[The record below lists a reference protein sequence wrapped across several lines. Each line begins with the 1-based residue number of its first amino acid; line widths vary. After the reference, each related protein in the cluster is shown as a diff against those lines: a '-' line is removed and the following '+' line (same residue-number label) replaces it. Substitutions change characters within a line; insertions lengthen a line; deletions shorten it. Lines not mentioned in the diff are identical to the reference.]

1 MYGVELYAAV
11 RLAVV
16 DEGLSHHEAGRRFG
30 IDRRTV
36 KKMLSYSAPPGYR
49 RTKPVRRPKLD
60 GFTGIVDAIL
70 EADTDPDVPRKQRHT
85 AHRIFE
91 RLRDE
96 HGFTG
101 GYTIVKDYVR
111 SRRQSVRE
119 AFVPLHHPPGHAQVD
134 FGEATVEVGGRREK
148 VAFFCLILP
157 HSNVWFVKA
166 YPRET
171 TEAFLDG
178 HVSAFAFLGGLPR
191 SILYDNTT
199 LAVARILGDG
209 TRRRTQAFTHLQSHY
224 LFRDRFGR
232 PGKGN
237 DKGKVEAL
245 VKTARRRFMVPIP
258 KVHDLSVLNERL
270 LARCLER
277 LDALEA
283 GGQAAG
289 LLADLDA
296 LRDLPAV
303 PFEACEHVPGQIS
316 STALVRYRLVDYS
329 APAAHAHK
337 KVTVKGYVD
346 RVEIALGAEIV
357 ARHRRSYVRGDI
369 VYDPLHYL
377 SLLEKKPGTLDQAAP
392 LRGWELDPAFD
403 TLRRL
408 LEVRR
413 DEQDET
419 ACCLIQECSRV
430 LGPLPHQNVPFAI
443 LNHFSRCGDR
453 FLGRHFALF
462 AEHHRR
468 RFLLS
473 PNLHPTLHRAQE
485 PVRVLPGMCRLK
497 PLKQLAARVPRLGLE
512 PSVQLLCDL
521 HQRIGPPPAALRLR
535 HRYGRGPCLAFPPR
549 DAQSGKELLQR
560 RYSRVRRRGDRLV
573 DNVHNALLPYPHL
586 PQQPDWV
593 ESGRQLGNSVTH
605 LLRCSGIREQPLAG
619 RGRRMVTLA
628 GTGTIAPLRRQLE
641 RGLEEVHEQSR
652 RRVEPG

>member
-111 SRRQSVRE
+111 SRRQSTRE

-134 FGEATVEVGGRREK
+134 FGEAVVELRGQREK
-148 VAFFCLILP
+148 IAFFCLILP

-178 HVSAFAFLGGLPR
+178 HVSALAFLGGVPR

-283 GGQAAG
+283 GGQAAA
-289 LLADLDA
+289 LLAGLAACQKGLGVRFATAPHLVHELIEARDEKRLLRLQAQLARVNLLIVDELGYVPLSQTGSELLFDVFSRRYENGATIVTSNLPFQEWTTVFASERLTGALLD
-296 LRDLPAV
+296 RITH
-303 PFEACEHVPGQIS
+303 HVHILEMNGES
-316 STALVRYRLVDYS
+316 YRL
-329 APAAHAHK
+329 K
-337 KVTVKGYVD
+337 
-346 RVEIALGAEIV
+346 
-357 ARHRRSYVRGDI
+357 
-369 VYDPLHYL
+369 
-377 SLLEKKPGTLDQAAP
+377 Q
-392 LRGWELDPAFD
+392 
-403 TLRRL
+403 
-408 LEVRR
+408 
-413 DEQDET
+413 
-419 ACCLIQECSRV
+419 SR
-430 LGPLPHQNVPFAI
+430 
-443 LNHFSRCGDR
+443 
-453 FLGRHFALF
+453 
-462 AEHHRR
+462 
-468 RFLLS
+468 
-473 PNLHPTLHRAQE
+473 
-485 PVRVLPGMCRLK
+485 
-497 PLKQLAARVPRLGLE
+497 
-512 PSVQLLCDL
+512 
-521 HQRIGPPPAALRLR
+521 
-535 HRYGRGPCLAFPPR
+535 
-549 DAQSGKELLQR
+549 
-560 RYSRVRRRGDRLV
+560 
-573 DNVHNALLPYPHL
+573 
-586 PQQPDWV
+586 
-593 ESGRQLGNSVTH
+593 
-605 LLRCSGIREQPLAG
+605 
-619 RGRRMVTLA
+619 
-628 GTGTIAPLRRQLE
+628 
-641 RGLEEVHEQSR
+641 SR
-652 RRVEPG
+652 RRQPSE